1 MREGGGEALLVALL
15 VLCRGWRGKCKRKCC
30 VEETAENSGLALLE
44 GAADQRNTLLSLSA
58 SRPLHPPRV
67 PKEMA
72 ESEGRKILCV
82 SERGKGY
89 GSVVLW

>member
-1 MREGGGEALLVALL
+1 MPGLAGQVQAEVLRGGDF
-15 VLCRGWRGKCKRKCC
+15 
-30 VEETAENSGLALLE
+30 AENSGLALLE
-44 GAADQRNTLLSLSA
+44 GAADRRNTLLSLSA